1 MMRLSWIPN
10 LFTLGN
16 LFFGFSSMLAAL
28 RGRFDLAVIFVFI
41 SMLLD
46 MFDGRIARAI
56 RTESA
61 IGKELDSFADMVS
74 FGIVPG
80 VVFYAA
86 FLGNNPL
93 YGDLA
98 PFIDSTSLWKQ
109 VTEYSWTHLLFGALS
124 FLFPLAAVIRL
135 ARFNIAE
142 KSDTFSGCPSPAA
155 GGLVVFVTGFSQV
168 PSLSFV
174 VDAFPGLAS
183 FQLPSLAL
191 ILFFV
196 MMALFMVLKVPF
208 SKPQAAF
215 LSRRMLTRPWVMV
228 LNLLILAGIVFF
240 FKFFMVLAG
249 LGYVLWSLGTGLVQ
263 ELRKR

>member
-1 MMRLSWIPN
+1 MSLSWIPN

-16 LFFGFSSMLAAL
+16 LFFGFSAMLAAL
-28 RGRFDLAVIFVFI
+28 RGRFDLAVFFVFV

-86 FLGNNPL
+86 FLGNSPI
-93 YGDLA
+93 YRDLA
-98 PFIDSTSLWKQ
+98 PFIEHESLWNQ
-109 VTEYSWTHLLFGALS
+109 FTEYTWTHLLFGALA

-135 ARFNIAE
+135 ARFNVAE
-142 KSDTFSGCPSPAA
+142 KSDTFTGCPSPAA
-155 GGLVVFVTGFSQV
+155 GGLVVFVTGFSQI
-168 PSLSFV
+168 PSLEIV
-174 VDAFPGLAS
+174 ADAFPGLAA
-183 FQLPSLAL
+183 FKLPSLVL
-191 ILFFV
+191 IGFF
-196 MMALFMVLKVPF
+196 MLMALFMVLKVPF

-215 LSRRMLTRPWVMV
+215 LSRKTLTRPLMLV
-228 LNLLILAGIVFF
+228 LNLLILAGMVFF

-263 ELRKR
+263 EIRRR